1 MVYGKLVM
9 INTVLLFYSRHTVQC
24 TVIISYRTSK
34 KYPYIF
40 ISHIRTITRVSIC
53 PRTFVLGTRVLGL
66 GIDLGPASD
75 PGTRVKIYITRRY
88 GYPGTVRV
96 DETTTST

>member
-9 INTVLLFYSRHTVQC
+9 ILYQ
-24 TVIISYRTSK
+24 YTSK

-40 ISHIRTITRVSIC
+40 ISHIRTITRVSIR

-66 GIDLGPASD
+66 GVDLGPAIRHTV
-75 PGTRVKIYITRRY
+75 PG
-88 GYPGTVRV
+88 
-96 DETTTST
+96 

>member
-1 MVYGKLVM
+1 MVYGKLV
-9 INTVLLFYSRHTVQC
+9 ILPVA
-24 TVIISYRTSK
+24 IIIPVKNTSK
-34 KYPYIF
+34 KYLCCLYIF
-40 ISHIRTITRVSIC
+40 ISHIRTITRVSIR

-96 DETTTST
+96 QLDWV